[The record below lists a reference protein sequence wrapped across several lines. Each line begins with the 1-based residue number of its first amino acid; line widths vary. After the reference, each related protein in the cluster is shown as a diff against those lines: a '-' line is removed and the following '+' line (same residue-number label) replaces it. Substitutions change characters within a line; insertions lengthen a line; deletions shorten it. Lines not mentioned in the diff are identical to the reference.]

1 MMGEKVRAEDLEA
14 VKRRIEELRDLIRK
28 YDYYYYV
35 LNRPLVSDAEYDEL
49 FRELQELEEKYP
61 QFITPDSPTQRV
73 GAPPAEEFKQVR
85 HAVPMLSLQNCFTE
99 EEFLEWDRRIKR
111 MLGTEEVAYVCEPKL
126 DGLGVELVYEDGV
139 FTVGSTRG
147 DGYVGE
153 DVTNNLKTIK
163 QIPLRL
169 LADEIP
175 PPRLLEVRGEV
186 YMEKEDFKHL
196 NEERAR
202 RGEPLFA
209 NPRNAAAGSLR
220 QLDPSVT
227 AARPLKVFFYALGR
241 VEGFEIRTQEEL
253 LTTLPK
259 WGLPVNPIWRKCRTP
274 EEAIEFYHELLEK
287 REELPYE
294 ADGMVV
300 KVDDFAQREALGEIA
315 RAPRWAIAFKF
326 PAEQKTTKV
335 LDIVVQVGRTGVL
348 TPVALLEPVE
358 VGGVTVSRA
367 TLHNEDEVK
376 RKDVRIGDWVIVQRA
391 GGVIPEIV
399 ASIPERRTG
408 KEREFR
414 MPDRCPECGGPV
426 VRPPGEVAHRCTN
439 ISCPARIK
447 ESIRHFASR
456 RAADI
461 QGLGE
466 KIVNKLV
473 DTGLVRRISDLYRL
487 TKADLLR
494 LEGFADKSAENLL
507 REIEKSK
514 GISLARFIYALGIPH
529 VGEKLAE
536 ILAENYDSI
545 DELARAGEEE
555 LMQIEGIGPEVAKSI
570 VDFFRNPENKKLI
583 EELKAAGLN
592 PRRKARVGPL
602 SGKTFVFTGALSSMT
617 REEAKRVVEEL
628 GGKVASSVSR
638 KVDYVVVGE
647 NPGSKYDK
655 ARALGIPLLS
665 EEEFLK
671 LVGRAS

>member
-1 MMGEKVRAEDLEA
+1 MTTVERSPEEFERAK
-14 VKRRIEELRDLIRK
+14 KRVEELRELIRK

-35 LNRPLVSDAEYDEL
+35 LNRPLVSDAEYDAL

-61 QFITPDSPTQRV
+61 ELVTPDSPTQRV
-73 GAPPAEEFKQVR
+73 GAPPAEEFRQVR
-85 HAVPMLSLQNCFTE
+85 HAIPMLSLQNCFTE
-99 EEFLEWDRRIKR
+99 EEFREWDRRVKR
-111 MLGTEEVAYVCEPKL
+111 MLGTEDVVYVCEPKL

-163 QIPLRL
+163 QVPLRL
-169 LADEIP
+169 LSDEIP
-175 PPRLLEVRGEV
+175 VPKLLEVRGEV
-186 YMEKEDFKHL
+186 YMEKEDFKRL
-196 NEERAR
+196 NEERAK

-227 AARPLKVFFYALGR
+227 ASRPLKVFFYGLGR
-241 VEGFEIRTQEEL
+241 IEGYEIRSQEEL
-253 LTTLPK
+253 LRTLPK
-259 WGLPVNPIWRKCRTP
+259 WGLPVNPLWEVCRGP
-274 EEAIEFYHELLEK
+274 DEAIAFYKKVLDM

-294 ADGMVV
+294 ADGIVV
-300 KVDDFAQREALGEIA
+300 KVNDFSQREILGEIA

-326 PAEQKTTKV
+326 PAEQKTTRV

-348 TPVALLEPVE
+348 TPVAILEPVE
-358 VGGVTVSRA
+358 VGGATISRA
-367 TLHNEDEVK
+367 TLHNEDEIK
-376 RKDVRIGDWVIVQRA
+376 RKDIRIGDWVIVQRA

-399 ASIPERRTG
+399 APIPERRTG
-408 KEREFR
+408 QEREFR
-414 MPDRCPECGGPV
+414 MPDRCPVCGGPV
-426 VRPPGEVAHRCTN
+426 VRPEGEVAHRCTN

-466 KIVNKLV
+466 KVVDKLV
-473 DTGLVRRISDLYRL
+473 DSGLVKRISDLYKL
-487 TKADLLR
+487 TKMDLLR

-536 ILAENYDSI
+536 ILAEHFDSI
-545 DELARAGEEE
+545 DDLARATEEE
-555 LMQIEGIGPEVAKSI
+555 LTRIEGIGPEVAKSI
-570 VDFFRNPENKKLI
+570 VDFFKNPENRKLI

-592 PRRKARVGPL
+592 PRRQVKAGPL

-617 REEAKRVVEEL
+617 REEAKRLVEEL
-628 GGKVASSVSR
+628 GGRVASTVSR

-647 NPGSKYDK
+647 NPGSKYER
-655 ARALGIPLLS
+655 ARALGIPTIT

-671 LVGRAS
+671 LVGKK